1 MKLSD
6 ATQPV
11 SLVKGDVGD
20 GLLGEAS
27 WKGGKAFSEQNQQR
41 RSPPHA
47 KTGEVRFDRGS
58 GVESF
63 KEQSRGLQLV
73 CLK

>member
-11 SLVKGDVGD
+11 SLMKGDVGD

-27 WKGGKAFSEQNQQR
+27 WKGGNAETLLVNRVNK
-41 RSPPHA
+41 
-47 KTGEVRFDRGS
+47 
-58 GVESF
+58 GVL
-63 KEQSRGLQLV
+63 RLM
-73 CLK
+73 

>member
-11 SLVKGDVGD
+11 SLMKGDVGD

-27 WKGGKAFSEQNQQR
+27 WKGGKAETLLVNRVNKGVLRLMR
-41 RSPPHA
+41 RPARCVSIA
-47 KTGEVRFDRGS
+47 AAVCSRSRSK
-58 GVESF
+58 VEGYS
-63 KEQSRGLQLV
+63 
-73 CLK
+73 